1 MAEPFIE
8 KSSIPKQLAG
18 RLQQV
23 IRGGRWHAAGRLP
36 PMRSLAQEFN
46 ISVATVQSAIQILQ
60 DQGLVDRQDRRG
72 VFIKPELYRPRSST
86 FVGLLVPFY
95 ESDVNEN
102 RKNAFM
108 HHLSFGRADTWD
120 GNINRTFEQT
130 LRAHHLDLLALPV
143 AVDERGVV
151 AAVMQRLERLGTPL
165 AGAVIYGS
173 SSIMPLAKALDERDL
188 PWLSINPLSQRSVY
202 NFVAADNQHGGR
214 RVGRCLAGMGYRNVL
229 VLSRSLGSFST
240 DVEKIMGLYQGFLE
254 KGVPAD
260 QITVRTVGI
269 PDEAA
274 GYQATR
280 QFLAEVPR
288 PPQAIFAISDDLA
301 AGAIRA
307 VREAGIRIPDDVG
320 VIGATGLKLYE
331 QTDLPLTVLA
341 QPMEQMG
348 RHAAEMLTFMIR
360 EGVRRM
366 VGRRVPGSLIF
377 RQSLNV
383 SDQLRQE
390 AGRDYQT
397 AQQELRATA
406 DDSVEASI
414 RSKDNQ
420 AM

>member
-1 MAEPFIE
+1 MLESFIE
-8 KSSIPKQLAG
+8 KSSIARQLAD
-18 RLQQV
+18 RLQHI

-46 ISVATVQSAIQILQ
+46 ISVATVQSAVQILQ

-72 VFIKPELYRPRSST
+72 VFIKPELYRSLNST

-95 ESDVNEN
+95 ESDVNED
-102 RKNAFM
+102 RKNAFI

-151 AAVMQRLERLGTPL
+151 AAVTQRLERLGTPL

-173 SSIMPLAKALDERDL
+173 SAMVPLAKALDERDL
-188 PWLSINPLSQRSVY
+188 PWLSINPLTQRSVY
-202 NFVAADNQHGGR
+202 NFMAADNQHGGR

-254 KGVPAD
+254 KGVAAD

-280 QFLAEVPR
+280 QFLAESPT
-288 PPQAIFAISDDLA
+288 PQAIFTISDDLA

-307 VREAGIRIPDDVG
+307 LREAGIRVPGDVG
-320 VIGATGLKLYE
+320 VVGATGLKLYE

-366 VGRRVPGSLIF
+366 VGRRVPGPLIF
-377 RQSLNV
+377 RQSLNI
-383 SDQLRQE
+383 SEQLRQE
-390 AGRDYQT
+390 AELDYQT
-397 AQQELRATA
+397 ALQELRATA

-414 RSKDNQ
+414 RSKDNK